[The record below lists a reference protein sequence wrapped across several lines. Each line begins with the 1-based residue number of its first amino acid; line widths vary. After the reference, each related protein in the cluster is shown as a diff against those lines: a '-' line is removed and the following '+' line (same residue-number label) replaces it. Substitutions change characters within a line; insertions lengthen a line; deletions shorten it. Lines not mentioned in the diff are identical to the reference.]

1 MLSPWGGLSSGIQS
15 VRSTFYYTRT
25 AYVAFLCST
34 FYTFYS
40 VDHKDAFCQEA
51 RPQMR

>member
-1 MLSPWGGLSSGIQS
+1 MLSLWGGLSSSIQS
-15 VRSTFYYTRT
+15 LRSTFYYALTV
-25 AYVAFLCST
+25 YVAFLCST

-40 VDHKDAFCQEA
+40 VDHKGAFCQEA